1 MDRVR
6 RSCAFTLVE
15 IMIVVVI
22 IGLLAAMAI
31 PALNKVRAKSQ
42 ATTIANDVRTFRDAI
57 EAYVLEKGVF
67 PQVTGGGFPGVFSGW
82 ISRAKWR
89 QGSAL
94 SGASWDYYSPG
105 GGYIPELVLD
115 TPGQD
120 NSAIF
125 ALVDDILD
133 DGGAETGQMI
143 YEPEFLLYQFPQ

>member
-1 MDRVR
+1 MRK
-6 RSCAFTLVE
+6 SGAFTLVE

-31 PALNKVRAKSQ
+31 PALNKVRAKAQ
-42 ATTIANDVRTFRDAI
+42 ATTIANDIRTFRDAI

-67 PQVTGGGFPGVFSGW
+67 PQVTGGGYPKVFSGW
-82 ISRAKWR
+82 FSRAKWR
-89 QGSAL
+89 DGSAL

-120 NSAIF
+120 NEAVF
-125 ALVDDILD
+125 ALVDEILD
-133 DGGAETGQMI
+133 DGNAETGQMI
-143 YEPEFLLYQFPQ
+143 YEAEFLLYQFPQ